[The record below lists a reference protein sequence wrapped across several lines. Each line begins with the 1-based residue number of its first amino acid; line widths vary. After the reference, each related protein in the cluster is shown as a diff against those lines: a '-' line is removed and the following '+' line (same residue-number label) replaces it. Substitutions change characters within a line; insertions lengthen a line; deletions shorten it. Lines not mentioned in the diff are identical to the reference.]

1 MSIILNMI
9 IISGIGNSNAVTVW
23 RREKSHIVRWDRK
36 FFNVTGMM
44 EREWKQYEGK
54 RKADSCLLCQFISL
68 LININDKSDL
78 LIICTSF

>member
-44 EREWKQYEGK
+44 ERE
-54 RKADSCLLCQFISL
+54 
-68 LININDKSDL
+68 
-78 LIICTSF
+78 